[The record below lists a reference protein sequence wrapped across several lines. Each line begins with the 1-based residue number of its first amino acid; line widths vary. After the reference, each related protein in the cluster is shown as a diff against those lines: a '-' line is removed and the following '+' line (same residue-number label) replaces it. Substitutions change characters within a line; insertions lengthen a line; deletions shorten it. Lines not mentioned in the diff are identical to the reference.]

1 MTYSLSLSE
10 GGYPEGSV
18 ATVACNTGYSGGGD
32 ITCQSG
38 SWTGRLPECTR
49 KYKVKVI
56 YIFCRLSSVHW
67 CYSFPCSH
75 AIVQGQIEK

>member
-1 MTYSLSLSE
+1 MMYSLSLSE

-38 SWTGRLPECTR
+38 GWTGSLPECAR
-49 KYKVKVI
+49 KYKVEVI

-67 CYSFPCSH
+67 CYS
-75 AIVQGQIEK
+75 